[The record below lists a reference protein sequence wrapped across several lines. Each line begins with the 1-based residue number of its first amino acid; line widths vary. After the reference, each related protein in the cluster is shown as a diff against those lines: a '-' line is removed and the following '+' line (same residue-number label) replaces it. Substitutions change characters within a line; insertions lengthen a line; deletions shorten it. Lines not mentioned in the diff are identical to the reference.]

1 MSSSAFVP
9 LGHSAVYEAF
19 INPNSSFSR
28 SRRPNGSSRLCRRSL
43 PKRRRDHV
51 ITEISRNHRLH
62 ETRWW
67 ILAILKIRYWSEIV
81 AGPRCKTFIRRFN
94 RPQTQVR
101 YFELQVEFFKVGS
114 TSQVICH
121 ELHVYPASALKA
133 SSYVQLIRPAA
144 VVNIATLKGLKGE
157 LGKKPT
163 ALGRIVIYIKESL
176 IDLLPW

>member
-19 INPNSSFSR
+19 INPNSSFRAVDPTVLHGFAIDLHS
-28 SRRPNGSSRLCRRSL
+28 
-43 PKRRRDHV
+43 
-51 ITEISRNHRLH
+51 NHRLH
-62 ETRWW
+62 EPRWW

-81 AGPRCKTFIRRFN
+81 AGPRWKTFIRRFN
-94 RPQTQVR
+94 RAR
-101 YFELQVEFFKVGS
+101 HKVGS

-144 VVNIATLKGLKGE
+144 VVNIAMLKGLKGE

>member
-19 INPNSSFSR
+19 INPNSSFR
-28 SRRPNGSSRLCRRSL
+28 AVDPTVLHGFVGDLFPNGKASKDISY
-43 PKRRRDHV
+43 V

-62 ETRWW
+62 EPRWW

-81 AGPRCKTFIRRFN
+81 AGPRWKTFIRRFN
-94 RPQTQVR
+94 RAR
-101 YFELQVEFFKVGS
+101 HKVGS

>member
-19 INPNSSFSR
+19 INPNSSFMKFHGEFGEQLP
-28 SRRPNGSSRLCRRSL
+28 SRRIRPIRFSVTLLAVPASL
-43 PKRRRDHV
+43 WEAIDLH
-51 ITEISRNHRLH
+51 SNHRLH
-62 ETRWW
+62 EPRWW

-81 AGPRCKTFIRRFN
+81 AGPRWKTFIRRFN
-94 RPQTQVR
+94 RAR
-101 YFELQVEFFKVGS
+101 HKVGS

>member
-19 INPNSSFSR
+19 INPNSSFR
-28 SRRPNGSSRLCRRSL
+28 AVDPTVLHGFTY
-43 PKRRRDHV
+43 HV

-62 ETRWW
+62 EPRWW

-81 AGPRCKTFIRRFN
+81 AGPRWKTFIRRFN
-94 RPQTQVR
+94 RAR
-101 YFELQVEFFKVGS
+101 HKVGS